1 MQKGLWRL
9 DYREFNSRRMFKYCW
24 WCIHNYKYEKKKHR
38 SAPNCCWH
46 LSIWA
51 WELRTRLHVT
61 CRTGLFREK
70 CFHPETCSSFTAYF
84 WRPLFTTFSKLEKKP
99 NIIITWHMK
108 KSLVK
113 TQTVD
118 LRARA
123 FDVGQWHLLGEAK
136 ARQVVTGRVINC
148 LMLRSSSLPPLQL
161 NSTDPISVLL

>member
-1 MQKGLWRL
+1 
-9 DYREFNSRRMFKYCW
+9 
-24 WCIHNYKYEKKKHR
+24 
-38 SAPNCCWH
+38 
-46 LSIWA
+46 
-51 WELRTRLHVT
+51 
-61 CRTGLFREK
+61 
-70 CFHPETCSSFTAYF
+70 
-84 WRPLFTTFSKLEKKP
+84 
-99 NIIITWHMK
+99 MK